1 MVLVVVD
8 EPQGGNAYGS
18 TVAVPVAKQIIEAL
32 LVLEK
37 LPPQAAAQS
46 LGYQALPGSQPRSGV
61 KPVLGGQP
69 RPGRPATTASAGVP
83 GRPGR
88 D

>member
-46 LGYQALPGSQPRSGV
+46 LGNQALPGAQPRSGA

-69 RPGRPATTASAGVP
+69 SPGRPATSASAGGP
-83 GRPGR
+83 GRGGR